1 MNKGSEDDLRFDGA
15 QMMPSRQPCSQQS
28 EGHCS
33 QKKKEQ
39 KENEEPSPVV
49 DKPPPTTKLW
59 KAATAPPAYPQPVA
73 VPYTSLGRI
82 PETLHFL
89 NFSADQNYRPSTFRR
104 CFRSDIV
111 EARRLCGFPRRRGEE
126 LLGAGQ
132 GEVSPRPDLAMSGV
146 RRADGPS
153 TLEHQHRLLRA

>member
-49 DKPPPTTKLW
+49 DKPAPDDEAVEGCYSPTGLPTTGCC
-59 KAATAPPAYPQPVA
+59 
-73 VPYTSLGRI
+73 SLYK
-82 PETLHFL
+82 
-89 NFSADQNYRPSTFRR
+89 S
-104 CFRSDIV
+104 
-111 EARRLCGFPRRRGEE
+111 
-126 LLGAGQ
+126 
-132 GEVSPRPDLAMSGV
+132 RPDPQDLALS
-146 RRADGPS
+146 
-153 TLEHQHRLLRA
+153 